1 MIQHFEMPP
10 QRPTRNAQ
18 LWQEHKA
25 IILQLAAEH
34 SVKELCK
41 RMKEDHQLDATPAQ
55 YDYHLKL
62 WGLRQKNLKR
72 GEWQAAIAEYDRL
85 ASHHA
90 QVRILVHG
98 NPLSATQLKRNRRLY
113 QPDASAGVGNS
124 SRPFLPDAISFH
136 VRSADGDWQLLPR
149 GAHGQESGRRASI
162 PRDLDHGTAPRGHP
176 NPLHRSISVVDIG
189 LVEHGTEDLPAEIPG
204 PGPVTADVEALW
216 SSVDQRLIGMDDAEL
231 TLPPHPPSPQRW
243 EVSDMFLLSPQASP
257 QILAGSM
264 ALSPRRRL
272 GTPPWLT
279 TPTLFGRIS
288 VDQASYDSPMF
299 DFLPSGPSSFQSAM
313 ELLAQK
319 LSGLFSTV
327 ERRFQTNT
335 VTPPRWQNPLGDT
348 VIADGVSQLELS
360 GPWSFRDTS
369 PPVQEVGG
377 EDLAEPLRSLLP
389 EARLI
394 MMGDEGAE
402 GVAMFRRL
410 IFSAANGL
418 AGLNDVDIAGVVR
431 SLSRP
436 IGGST
441 LLLRLFRDA
450 RDHYS
455 KAIAE
460 SLLKAAVEAQHVE
473 AVKQILQTGTVDA
486 EKLVCYGGKM
496 RQKHSLLE
504 RAAALQNLSLVEAV
518 LAARKAR
525 EKPIWELRNGSD
537 VLIYGTGPIACLVAN
552 LPKGTTISPD
562 TEQILLLLLGKGYPV
577 PLRSLRHLVEKM
589 HGSDLVSK
597 VIPKLPP
604 KQHENLIS
612 GGIVL
617 ALVKELNE
625 EEALKVIRYIFRVCN
640 ATHGSLCCS
649 KHGNELHRALI
660 ESAKMARPK
669 LTSLL
674 LSRALSL
681 SAALSAA
688 FRGGSMDVVQL
699 VLQKGPDFGAPPEG
713 IEHIPG
719 YRTTPLAEAI
729 YSGDEEFIRICESG
743 GSSDSLDQPHHFRL
757 AIIAAASC
765 GNHKYVCKML
775 GSKHPKFAD
784 DICKALR
791 RAIHGG
797 HDSTSLELLQA
808 WASAGPQFFSCN
820 SDTESRSALFAAVLR
835 RNRRITDKILELGNF
850 RADFNSETQQTVDGK
865 AVVTSLWQELIAWGD
880 RELILKTKQA
890 FPTMSTDEETYHV
903 SPSRVDGD
911 MLTFLVEHGVVRPR
925 GLTKYLKA
933 AISHRDDSLM
943 EVSIDLGANPVDDD
957 ILLAATR
964 DYPEALPLLLGKVP
978 KAVLTYLS
986 KSMDIDRYQ
995 PAGAQAIDEAIMQGP
1010 AGLKAL
1016 THLLESGI
1024 VHMPTMLGFYHVP
1037 DVPGFEDSRDMS
1049 NFFGLAIVTAHDHYD
1064 DDGDSGGEAGGVEFP
1079 IVAYLLKIGCDP
1091 DMVVYVDNSDIVPR
1105 TALLMAIESEDE
1117 DLVELML
1124 NHGATVNKAADL
1136 AVRWTP
1142 LQKAAE
1148 LGLPRVVRML
1158 LDQGADVDAP
1168 APLRTGGTALQLA
1181 AISGNCAIAGELLEA
1196 GADLHASPSRFEGRS
1211 PLEGAAEHG
1220 RTSMVELLWEFGNG
1234 CFDDT
1239 MCERAMGLAKENG
1252 HMACAG
1258 LIASLVAKRA
1268 QDPFG
1273 GMGGLSPLFG

>member
-1 MIQHFEMPP
+1 MPP
-10 QRPTRNAQ
+10 QQLTRNAQ

-25 IILQLAAEH
+25 TILQLAAEH
-34 SVKELCK
+34 SVKEVCK

-72 GEWQAAIAEYDRL
+72 GEWQAVIAEYDRL

-162 PRDLDHGTAPRGHP
+162 PRGLDHGTPPRGHP
-176 NPLHRSISVVDIG
+176 NPLHRSISVEDIG
-189 LVEHGTEDLPAEIPG
+189 LVDLPAEIPG
-204 PGPVTADVEALW
+204 PGLVTAAVEALW
-216 SSVDQRLIGMDDAEL
+216 SSVDQRLINVDDAEL
-231 TLPPHPPSPQRW
+231 TLPQHPPSPQRW
-243 EVSDMFLLSPQASP
+243 EVSDRFLLSPQASP

-288 VDQASYDSPMF
+288 LDWASHDSPMF
-299 DFLPSGPSSFQSAM
+299 DFLPSDPSSFQSAM

-335 VTPPRWQNPLGDT
+335 VTPPRWQNPLGNT
-348 VIADGVSQLELS
+348 VIAGGVSQLELS
-360 GPWSFRDTS
+360 GPCSFRDTS

-377 EDLAEPLRSLLP
+377 EDLAGPLRSLLP

-418 AGLNDVDIAGVVR
+418 AGLDDVDIAGVVR
-431 SLSRP
+431 FLSRP
-436 IGGST
+436 TGGSA
-441 LLLRLFRDA
+441 LLLRLFRGA

-473 AVKQILQTGTVDA
+473 AVRQILQTGTVDA
-486 EKLVCYGGKM
+486 DKLVCYGGGR

-504 RAAALQNLSLVEAV
+504 RAAALQNLSLVKAV

-525 EKPIWELRNGSD
+525 EKPIWELRDITGGL
-537 VLIYGTGPIACLVAN
+537 VYGAGPIACLVAN
-552 LPKGTTISPD
+552 LPKRTTISPD
-562 TEQILLLLLGKGYPV
+562 TERIALLLVEKGYPV
-577 PLRSLRHLVEKM
+577 PLESLQYLVREM
-589 HGSDLVSK
+589 HGSDLASK
-597 VIPKLPP
+597 LILRLPSE
-604 KQHENLIS
+604 QHESLVA
-612 GGIVL
+612 GGIVPG
-617 ALVKELNE
+617 LVKTLDE
-625 EEALKVIRYIFRVCN
+625 EEALKVVRHISRICDV
-640 ATHGSLCCS
+640 THSSICHS
-649 KHGNELHRALI
+649 KHQEEFHWALV
-660 ESAKMARPK
+660 ESAKMGRPK

-681 SAALSAA
+681 SAVLSAA
-688 FRGGSMDVVQL
+688 FRAGSMDVVQL
-699 VLQKGPDFGAPPEG
+699 VLQKEPKFDAPPAR
-713 IEHIPG
+713 IE
-719 YRTTPLAEAI
+719 RNLNTLTTPLAEAI
-729 YSGDEEFIRICESG
+729 YSRNEEFIRICESG
-743 GSSDSLDQPHHFRL
+743 GSSDSLEQPTHFSL

-765 GNHKYVCKML
+765 GNNEYVCKML
-775 GSKHPKFAD
+775 GSKHPKLAAD
-784 DICKALR
+784 IYKALR
-791 RAIHGG
+791 CAIDGG
-797 HDSTSLELLQA
+797 HDGASLELIQA
-808 WASAGPQFFSCN
+808 EASAGSQFLPY
-820 SDTESRSALFAAVLR
+820 SRDGRGRSPLFAAVFR
-835 RNRRITDKILELGNF
+835 RNRRLTDKILDLGSF
-850 RADFNSETQQTVDGK
+850 RADFNSEAQRTVDGK
-865 AVVTSLWQELIAWGD
+865 VVFTALWQELIAWGD
-880 RELILKTKQA
+880 RELILKAKQA
-890 FPTMSTDEETYHV
+890 FPTTSTDEESYEV

-911 MLTFLVEHGVVRPR
+911 MLTFLVEHGVVGPR
-925 GLTKYLKA
+925 GLTKHLKA
-933 AISHRDDSLM
+933 AIWHRDDSLM
-943 EVSIDLGANPVDDD
+943 EISIDLGANPVDDG

-964 DYPEALPLLLGKVP
+964 NYPEALPLLLGKVP

-986 KSMDIDRYQ
+986 KSMDRHQ
-995 PAGAQAIDEAIMQGP
+995 PAGIKAIDEAIMQGP

-1024 VHMPTMLGFYHVP
+1024 VHMPTMLAYYHA
-1037 DVPGFEDSRDMS
+1037 PGLKHWRGMS
-1049 NFFGLAIVTAHDHYD
+1049 NFFGVAIGTAHGYYDDSEGDDGED
-1064 DDGDSGGEAGGVEFP
+1064 DDGEAEGVEFP
-1079 IVAYLLKIGCDP
+1079 IVTYLLKIGCDP
-1091 DMVVYVDNSDIVPR
+1091 DMVVYVDESDLMAR

-1124 NHGATVNKAADL
+1124 NHGATANKAADL
-1136 AVRWTP
+1136 GLRWTP

-1158 LDQGADVDAP
+1158 LDRGADVNAP
-1168 APLRTGGTALQLA
+1168 APVRAGGTALQLA

-1196 GADLHASPSRFEGRS
+1196 GADLQASPSLIEGRS

-1220 RTSMVELLWEFGNG
+1220 RTNMVELLWEFGNG

-1239 MCERAMGLAKENG
+1239 MCERAMGLARENG
-1252 HMACAG
+1252 HVACAE

-1268 QDPFG
+1268 QDPFDD
-1273 GMGGLSPLFG
+1273 MGGLPPLFG

>member
-1 MIQHFEMPP
+1 MPP
-10 QRPTRNAQ
+10 QQLTRNAQ

-25 IILQLAAEH
+25 TILQLAAEH

-72 GEWQAAIAEYDRL
+72 GEWQAVIAEYDRL

-113 QPDASAGVGNS
+113 QPDASTGVGNS

-162 PRDLDHGTAPRGHP
+162 PRGLDHGTPPRGHP
-176 NPLHRSISVVDIG
+176 NPLHRSISVEDIG
-189 LVEHGTEDLPAEIPG
+189 LVDLPAEIPG
-204 PGPVTADVEALW
+204 PGLVTAAVEALW
-216 SSVDQRLIGMDDAEL
+216 SSVDQRLINVDDAEL
-231 TLPPHPPSPQRW
+231 TLPQHPPSPQRW
-243 EVSDMFLLSPQASP
+243 EVSDRFLLSPQASP

-288 VDQASYDSPMF
+288 LDWASHDSPMF
-299 DFLPSGPSSFQSAM
+299 DFLPSDPSSFQSAM

-335 VTPPRWQNPLGDT
+335 VTPPRWQNPLGNT
-348 VIADGVSQLELS
+348 VIAGGVSQLELS
-360 GPWSFRDTS
+360 GPCSFRDTS

-377 EDLAEPLRSLLP
+377 EDLAGPLRSLLP

-418 AGLNDVDIAGVVR
+418 AGLDDVDIASVVR
-431 SLSRP
+431 FLSRP
-436 IGGST
+436 TGGSA
-441 LLLRLFRDA
+441 LLLRLFRGA

-473 AVKQILQTGTVDA
+473 AVRQILQTGTVDA
-486 EKLVCYGGKM
+486 DKLVCYGGGR

-504 RAAALQNLSLVEAV
+504 RAAALQNLSLVKAV

-525 EKPIWELRNGSD
+525 EKPIWELRDITGGL
-537 VLIYGTGPIACLVAN
+537 VYGAGPIACLVAN
-552 LPKGTTISPD
+552 LPKRTTISPD
-562 TEQILLLLLGKGYPV
+562 TERIALLLVEKGYPV
-577 PLRSLRHLVEKM
+577 PLESLQYLVREM
-589 HGSDLVSK
+589 HGSDLASK
-597 VIPKLPP
+597 LILRLPSE
-604 KQHENLIS
+604 QHESLVA
-612 GGIVL
+612 GGIVPG
-617 ALVKELNE
+617 LVKTLDE
-625 EEALKVIRYIFRVCN
+625 EEALKVVRHISRICDV
-640 ATHGSLCCS
+640 THSSICHS
-649 KHGNELHRALI
+649 KHQEEFHWALV
-660 ESAKMARPK
+660 ESAKMGRPK

-681 SAALSAA
+681 SAVLSAA
-688 FRGGSMDVVQL
+688 FRAGSMDVVQL
-699 VLQKGPDFGAPPEG
+699 VLQKEPKFDAPPAR
-713 IEHIPG
+713 IE
-719 YRTTPLAEAI
+719 RNLNTLTTPLAEAI
-729 YSGDEEFIRICESG
+729 YSRNEEFIRICESG
-743 GSSDSLDQPHHFRL
+743 GSSDSLEQPTHFSL

-765 GNHKYVCKML
+765 GNNEYVCKML
-775 GSKHPKFAD
+775 GSKHPKLAAD
-784 DICKALR
+784 IYEALR
-791 RAIHGG
+791 CAIDGG
-797 HDSTSLELLQA
+797 HDGASLELIQA
-808 WASAGPQFFSCN
+808 EASAGSQFLPY
-820 SDTESRSALFAAVLR
+820 SRDGRGRSPLFAAVFR
-835 RNRRITDKILELGNF
+835 RNRRLTDKILDLGSF
-850 RADFNSETQQTVDGK
+850 RADFNSEAQRTVDGK
-865 AVVTSLWQELIAWGD
+865 VVFTALWQELIAWGD
-880 RELILKTKQA
+880 RELILKAKQA
-890 FPTMSTDEETYHV
+890 FPTTSTDEESY
-903 SPSRVDGD
+903 
-911 MLTFLVEHGVVRPR
+911 E
-925 GLTKYLKA
+925 
-933 AISHRDDSLM
+933 
-943 EVSIDLGANPVDDD
+943 
-957 ILLAATR
+957 
-964 DYPEALPLLLGKVP
+964 
-978 KAVLTYLS
+978 
-986 KSMDIDRYQ
+986 SMDRHQ
-995 PAGAQAIDEAIMQGP
+995 PVGIKAIDEAIMQGP

-1024 VHMPTMLGFYHVP
+1024 VHMPTMLAYYHA
-1037 DVPGFEDSRDMS
+1037 PGLKHWRGMS
-1049 NFFGLAIVTAHDHYD
+1049 NFFGVAIGTAHEYYDDSEGDDGED
-1064 DDGDSGGEAGGVEFP
+1064 DDGEAEGVEFP
-1079 IVAYLLKIGCDP
+1079 IVTYLLKIGCDP
-1091 DMVVYVDNSDIVPR
+1091 DMVVYVDESDLMAR

-1124 NHGATVNKAADL
+1124 NHGATANKAADL
-1136 AVRWTP
+1136 GLRWTP

-1158 LDQGADVDAP
+1158 LDRGADVNAP
-1168 APLRTGGTALQLA
+1168 APVRAGGTALQLA

-1196 GADLHASPSRFEGRS
+1196 GADLQASPSLIEGRS

-1220 RTSMVELLWEFGNG
+1220 RTNMVELLWEFGNG

-1239 MCERAMGLAKENG
+1239 MCERAMGLARENG
-1252 HMACAG
+1252 HVACAE

-1268 QDPFG
+1268 QDPFDD
-1273 GMGGLSPLFG
+1273 MGGLPPLFG